1 MKWSR
6 VNAIL
11 LILLL
16 SQIRGRG
23 ERSKGWLSKPAG
35 LLQLAAIV
43 FVASSSLV
51 YAVLGVV
58 PEPEITY
65 FRALSLQLLSS
76 VPLIVLSFVVLYG
89 VFFVIGDNAQY
100 ASSEMVNY
108 MPISSSEFVLASS
121 VSTVLSYCYIVTAV
135 MGVSLALAVRFGL
148 MDAWAVSSLLAAF
161 CALMGGFISEI
172 IKSVVN
178 RVSSTFSKRG
188 GRAAILSRAVLIV
201 LVLALSQVLFNPGI
215 LFRVLEALAPRI
227 QEFWFVPLM
236 WPSIV
241 VVEAAAGDFV
251 NAAFFSAVTLLFG
264 GALMLGAVAVR
275 SRYWVP
281 VPVTIKMRNSELGKP
296 DTRSGLRA
304 GFGSLLFTRAELAV
318 ISKDLR
324 SLARRKEMVR
334 FWSIPFIMVIPLF
347 LTMGS
352 MDRYEIYG
360 YAGMFSLMGTG
371 IFGLFLSAMSIGQEG
386 RALWRIFASPIGP
399 ESYFKAKA
407 VLPLSLS
414 LVLSLVFSVIFTLLF
429 HFGSNAAA
437 SLLVLGI
444 AMACISV
451 SVGLYFG
458 SRYPELS
465 EKPRSSYITGTGIL
479 LSMLVLGV
487 SGLISAS
494 PIIPYIFMG
503 VGYGLYPSLAASL
516 ALGLII
522 ASAFFTLSKRQFR
535 KLFAELPE

>member
-1 MKWSR
+1 MRWSR
-6 VNAIL
+6 VRTLL

-23 ERSKGWLSKPAG
+23 GRPKGWLSKPTG
-35 LLQLAAIV
+35 LIQLAAIV

-51 YAVLGVV
+51 YAFLGVV
-58 PEPEITY
+58 PDSEISY
-65 FRALSLQLLSS
+65 LSAMSLQLLSS
-76 VPLIVLSFVVLYG
+76 VPLIALSFVVLYG
-89 VFFVIGDNAQY
+89 VFFIIGDNAQY

-108 MPISSSEFVLASS
+108 MPISSSEYVLASS

-135 MGVSLALAVRFGL
+135 IGVSFALAIRFGL
-148 MDAWAVSSLLAAF
+148 IGAWAVSSLLAVF
-161 CALMGGFISEI
+161 CAVMGGFISEV
-172 IKSVVN
+172 IKSLVN

-188 GRAAILSRAVLIV
+188 GRAAVLSRAVLIV
-201 LVLALSQVLFNPGI
+201 LVLALSQIFFNPGI

-227 QEFWFVPLM
+227 QELWFVPLF
-236 WPSIV
+236 WPSV
-241 VVEAAAGDFV
+241 VVVGATAGDFAS
-251 NAAFFSAVTLLFG
+251 AAFFSAATLLFG
-264 GALMLGAVAVR
+264 IVLMLGAVAVR

-281 VPVTIKMRNSELGKP
+281 MPVTIKMRHPALGRP
-296 DTRSGLRA
+296 GTRSGLGT
-304 GFGSLLFTRAELAV
+304 GFGSLLFTQAELAV
-318 ISKDLR
+318 LSKDFR

-334 FWSIPFIMVIPLF
+334 FWSIPFIMMIPLF

-352 MDRYEIYG
+352 MDRYEVYG

-414 LVLSLVFSVIFTLLF
+414 LVLSMVFSGVFSLVF
-429 HFGSNAAA
+429 HFGPNATT
-437 SLLVLGI
+437 SLLVLSV
-444 AMACISV
+444 ASACISV

-487 SGLISAS
+487 AGLFSAL
-494 PIIPYIFMG
+494 PVILYIFMG
-503 VGYGLYPSLAASL
+503 TGYGLYPSLAISL
-516 ALGLII
+516 FSGLIV
-522 ASAFFTLSKRQFR
+522 SSVFFILSKRQFQ
-535 KLFAELPE
+535 KVFVELPV

>member
-1 MKWSR
+1 MRWSR

-23 ERSKGWLSKPAG
+23 GLSNRWLSKPTG
-35 LLQLAAIV
+35 LILVAAIV
-43 FVASSSLV
+43 FAASSSIA
-51 YAVLGVV
+51 YALLGVV
-58 PEPEITY
+58 PEPEIAY
-65 FRALSLQLLSS
+65 LRALSLQLLSS

-89 VFFVIGDNAQY
+89 IFFVIGDNAQY

-108 MPISSSEFVLASS
+108 MPISSSEYVLASS
-121 VSTVLSYCYIVTAV
+121 FSTVLSYCYVVTGV
-135 MGVSLALAVRFGL
+135 LGVSLALALRFGL
-148 MDAWAVSSLLAAF
+148 IGAWAVSSLLAAF
-161 CALMGGFISEI
+161 CSVMGGFASEI
-172 IKSVVN
+172 IKSIVN

-201 LVLALSQVLFNPGI
+201 FVLALSQVFFNPGI
-215 LFRVLEALAPRI
+215 LFRVLESIAPRI
-227 QEFWFVPLM
+227 QELWFVPLV

-241 VVEAAAGDFV
+241 VAEASAGDFAS
-251 NAAFFSAVTLLFG
+251 AAFFSAVTLLFG
-264 GALMLGAVAVR
+264 GALMLSAVAVR

-281 VPVTIKMRNSELGKP
+281 VPVTIRISHSGHGEPGKG
-296 DTRSGLRA
+296 SGLKT
-304 GFGSLLFTRAELAV
+304 GFGSLLFTQAELAV
-318 ISKDLR
+318 ISKDIR

-334 FWSIPFIMVIPLF
+334 FWSIPIIMMMPLF

-352 MDRYEIYG
+352 MDRYEVYG

-386 RALWRIFASPIGP
+386 KALWRIFASPIGP

-407 VLPLSLS
+407 ILPLSLS
-414 LVLSLVFSVIFTLLF
+414 LVLSLVFSGVFSLVF
-429 HFGSNAAA
+429 NFGPNAAA
-437 SLLVLGI
+437 SLLVLST

-458 SRYPELS
+458 SIYPELS
-465 EKPRSSYITGTGIL
+465 EKPRGSYISGTGIL

-487 SGLISAS
+487 AGLISAS
-494 PIIPYIFMG
+494 PVISYIFMG
-503 VGYGLYPSLAASL
+503 VGYGLFPSLAVSL
-516 ALGLII
+516 ASGLII
-522 ASAFFTLSKRQFR
+522 SFIFFTLSKRQFQ
-535 KLFAELPE
+535 KFFAELPA